1 MNRKDLMKPDLLSQ
15 IVPLGSAAVMVFV
28 LLLILVAA
36 LTQATAPAWKD
47 CGESLMRC
55 TLLAPTRR
63 ISRLTTRQH

>member
-36 LTQATAPAWKD
+36 LTQATAPA
-47 CGESLMRC
+47 
-55 TLLAPTRR
+55 
-63 ISRLTTRQH
+63 